1 MSKLAWAIYYL
12 VIQYLPHS
20 RLIGVGTKIRT
31 WYVCRVLKIGTYN
44 SKTAIEPHV
53 YLSDGKHISIGKHCR
68 INEHVFIQGAHI
80 GNHVLIAPHVAI
92 LTKSHMHDSV
102 DIPIVLQGDT
112 EPLPPIIED
121 GVWLGRNAVV
131 MPGVR
136 IGQHAIVGAGAIVT
150 KDVEP
155 YSIVGGVPA
164 KLIKKRII

>member
-1 MSKLAWAIYYL
+1 MSKIAWVIYYL
-12 VIQYLPHS
+12 IVQHLPHS
-20 RLIGVGTKIRT
+20 RLIGFGTQFRT
-31 WYVCRVLKIGTYN
+31 WYVCRVLNLGPYDANTV
-44 SKTAIEPHV
+44 IEPNV
-53 YLSDGKHISIGKHCR
+53 YLSNGEHISIGKFCK

-102 DIPIVLQGDT
+102 DTPIVLQGGT

-121 GVWLGRNAVV
+121 GVWLGRNVVV

-155 YSIVGGVPA
+155 YSIVGGIPA
-164 KLIKKRII
+164 KLIKKRT